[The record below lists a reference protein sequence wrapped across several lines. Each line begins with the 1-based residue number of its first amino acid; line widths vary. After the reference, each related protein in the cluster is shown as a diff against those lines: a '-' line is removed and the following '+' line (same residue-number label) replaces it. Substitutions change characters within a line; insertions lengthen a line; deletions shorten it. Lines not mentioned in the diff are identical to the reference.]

1 MSDTPINF
9 GILSSITQDRGEI
22 EISQLV
28 KLYSASI
35 VLSGDIP
42 EGIVIKISTF
52 SAVLSSTFLI
62 LIFPRSFA
70 LRIDC
75 INEDVVVEKGNS
87 EIISVPY

>member
-1 MSDTPINF
+1 M
-9 GILSSITQDRGEI
+9 LSSITQDRGDI

-42 EGIVIKISTF
+42 GGILIAISTC

-62 LIFPRSFA
+62 LIFPLSFA
-70 LRIDC
+70 LRIDW
-75 INEDVVVEKGNS
+75 IKEATWWRRGRIRKR
-87 EIISVPY
+87 